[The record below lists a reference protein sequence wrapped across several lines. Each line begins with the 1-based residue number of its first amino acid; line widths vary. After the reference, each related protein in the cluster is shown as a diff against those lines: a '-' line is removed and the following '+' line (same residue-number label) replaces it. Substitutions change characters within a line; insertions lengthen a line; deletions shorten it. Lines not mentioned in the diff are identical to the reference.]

1 MAINAHRRS
10 RRKRSRLD
18 RSRLLLIA
26 AVVAGLGLT
35 GGAYHLLSRK
45 SPEDH
50 VDAAHSHID
59 RGDRQ
64 AAIIELKNALQMAPE
79 NAQVRYELGK
89 LYLADQDYASAEKEL
104 KRARDGGLRTDD
116 LPTLLARALIGLR
129 QPKRVLDEIPVPEG
143 AGPEL
148 ATHLLAL
155 RARAQLML
163 GDRPTAEQSLGEA
176 DQLRPDHPETLLTR
190 AQIAVMDKQLDTALG
205 LIDRA
210 IAADGKRVDL
220 WLMKGDLLRLSAHS
234 PDRTDND
241 LAPAAEATGRGAKGS
256 ERREQA
262 LAAYRKVLE
271 LDPGNVPGHIAV
283 SLLHLETNDLERA
296 EAELKEVAKLAPDH
310 PMMHYL
316 SASIDFRRDRA
327 NEAKAKLQQAL
338 KRAPD
343 LLPAHLLAGAVEL
356 KLGNRETAIAHLGK
370 VLERI
375 PEHAYARKLMA
386 AAMAG
391 GGQLDEAQRL
401 LAGLRGD
408 HDLLTA
414 SLQGDIALRRRDY
427 AAARQHLEQASA
439 LAPDNPAL
447 LIELARSR
455 MGSGD
460 TAGAI
465 EALNRAAELDTSTG
479 RPDAILVQTH
489 LRAGRHGEAMAAAER
504 LIRERPQDPL
514 GYHLAGIVRQATRDI
529 AGARASFAD
538 ALQRDAAYLPAAVAL
553 ARLDLQAD
561 DPKAAQGRFESV
573 LAKDPR
579 NSRALIALAGLAAT
593 RKDEKAQMDYLNR
606 AKQANPKDPAAYELL
621 ALYWMERREPA
632 KAIVEAKAGLDA
644 SGHVRLYDAMGTA
657 QLMQNDRHG
666 ALASFQQ
673 WVKAAPA
680 DPRGHYK
687 LALIQRMM
695 GETEAALQ
703 SLDRALAIAPN
714 AVDAQSA
721 KAVALAEAGRPEEG
735 LRLARSL
742 QQKVPKSAVGFVA
755 EADILAHGK
764 NLAAAGEAYA
774 KAARIGGNGV
784 LASTA
789 YRTLVKAGQQKQA
802 DALLIQWLAERPGD
816 DIARHTLADG
826 LLKSG
831 KLSEAMK
838 HYAQLYK
845 ANPKDVVAANNL
857 AWIYGELRDP
867 RAVPQ
872 AEEAYALAPEHPST
886 LDTLGWILV
895 NSGQVPRGLRLLE
908 KAHQGAPDRP
918 DIHWHLAL
926 ALSKSG
932 ETRRAL
938 AELEILLGKGMDF
951 PQRQEAVRTFNDLK
965 NRAS

>member
-1 MAINAHRRS
+1 MATNAHRRS
-10 RRKRSRLD
+10 RRKRSKLD

-35 GGAYHLLSRK
+35 AGAYHLLSRK
-45 SPEDH
+45 TPEDH
-50 VDAAHSHID
+50 VDAAQSHID

-64 AAIIELKNALQMAPE
+64 AAIIELKNALQIAPE

-104 KRARDGGLRTDD
+104 KRARDVGLRTDD

-143 AGPEL
+143 AVPEL
-148 ATHLLAL
+148 ATPLLAL
-155 RARAQLML
+155 RARAQLMM
-163 GDRPTAEQSLGEA
+163 GDRSAAEQSLGEA

-190 AQIAVMDKQLDTALG
+190 AQIAVMDKQLSTALG

-210 IAADGKRVDL
+210 IAADGKRADL
-220 WLMKGDLLRLSAHS
+220 WLMKGDLLRLSAHP

-241 LAPAAEATGRGAKGS
+241 LAPAAEATGRGSKGS
-256 ERREQA
+256 ERREEA
-262 LAAYRKVLE
+262 LAAYRKALE

-283 SLLHLETNDLERA
+283 SLVHLEAGDLDRA
-296 EAELKEVAKLAPDH
+296 EAALKEVARQAPEH
-310 PMMHYL
+310 PIAEYL
-316 SASIDFRRDRA
+316 SALIDFRRDRA
-327 NEAKAKLQQAL
+327 NEAKAKLQQVL
-338 KRAPD
+338 KRTPD

-356 KLGNRETAIAHLGK
+356 GLGNRETAIAHLGK
-370 VLERI
+370 VLERV

-391 GGQLDEAQRL
+391 AGQLDDAQRL
-401 LAGLRGD
+401 LAGLRGGD
-408 HDLLTA
+408 DLLTA
-414 SLQGDIALRRRDY
+414 SLQGEIALRRRDY

-465 EALNRAAELDTSTG
+465 EALNRAADLDTSTG

-489 LRAGRHGEAMAAAER
+489 LRAGRHAEAMVAAER

-514 GYHLAGIVRQATRDI
+514 GYHLAGLVHQATRDI
-529 AGARASFAD
+529 VGARASFAE
-538 ALQRDAAYLPAAVAL
+538 ALQRDAAYLPAAADL
-553 ARLDLQAD
+553 ARLDLQAND
-561 DPKAAQGRFESV
+561 FKAAQGRFESV

-593 RKDEKAQMDYLNR
+593 RKDEKAQLDYLNR

-621 ALYWMERREPA
+621 ALYWMEHREPA
-632 KAIVEAKAGLDA
+632 KAILEAKAGLDA

-687 LALIQRMM
+687 LALIQRMT
-695 GETEAALQ
+695 GDTQAALQ

-742 QQKVPKSAVGFVA
+742 QQKAPKSAVGFVA

-764 NLAAAGEAYA
+764 NLAAAGAAYA

-789 YRTLVKAGQQKQA
+789 YRTLSASGQAKRA
-802 DALLIQWLAERPGD
+802 DDFMRQWLTDRPD
-816 DIARHTLADG
+816 DAVARHALAEG
-826 LLKSG
+826 LLKRG
-831 KLSEAMK
+831 ELRAAQP
-838 HYAQLYK
+838 HYVMLVQ
-845 ANPKDVVAANNL
+845 ANSRDLVAANNL
-857 AWIYGELRDP
+857 AWIYHELKDP
-867 RAVPQ
+867 RAQPQ
-872 AEEAYALAPEHPST
+872 AESAYTLAPEHPAT

-895 NSGQVPRGLRLLE
+895 DRGQIERGLPMLE
-908 KAHQGAPDRP
+908 KAHKLTPASPQ
-918 DIHWHLAL
+918 ILWHYAAAL
-926 ALSKSG
+926 AKSG
-932 ETRRAL
+932 DRKAAL
-938 AELEILLGKGMDF
+938 AKLEGLIDSKIEF
-951 PQRQEAVRTFNDLK
+951 AERQQALQLFDNLK
-965 NRAS
+965 RQGL

>member
-1 MAINAHRRS
+1 MATNAHRRS
-10 RRKRSRLD
+10 RRKRSKLD

-45 SPEDH
+45 APADY
-50 VDAAHSHID
+50 VDVAQSHID

-129 QPKRVLDEIPVPEG
+129 QPKRVLDEVPVPEG
-143 AGPEL
+143 AVPEL
-148 ATHLLAL
+148 ATPLLAL
-155 RARAQLML
+155 RARAQLMM
-163 GDRPTAEQSLGEA
+163 GDRSAAEQDLGEA

-210 IAADGKRVDL
+210 IAADGKRADL

-256 ERREQA
+256 ERREEA
-262 LAAYRKVLE
+262 LTAYRKALE
-271 LDPGNVPGHIAV
+271 LDAGNVPGHIAI
-283 SLLHLETNDLERA
+283 SLVHLEAGELDRA
-296 EAELKEVAKLAPDH
+296 EAALKEVARQAPEH
-310 PMMHYL
+310 PIAEYL
-316 SASIDFRRDRA
+316 SALIDFRRDRA
-327 NEAKAKLQQAL
+327 NEAKAKLQQVL
-338 KRAPD
+338 KRTPD
-343 LLPAHLLAGAVEL
+343 LLSAHLLAGAVEL
-356 KLGNRETAIAHLGK
+356 RLGNRETAIAHLGK
-370 VLERI
+370 VLERV

-391 GGQLDEAQRL
+391 TGQLDEAQRL
-401 LAGLRGD
+401 LAGLRGGD
-408 HDLLTA
+408 DLLTA
-414 SLQGDIALRRRDY
+414 SLQGEIALRRRDY
-427 AAARQHLEQASA
+427 AAARQHLEQASS
-439 LAPDNPAL
+439 LAPDNSSL

-465 EALNRAAELDTSTG
+465 EALNRAAELDTSSG

-514 GYHLAGIVRQATRDI
+514 GYHLAGLVRQATRDI
-529 AGARASFAD
+529 AGARASFAE
-538 ALQRDAAYLPAAVAL
+538 ALQRDAAYLPAAAAL
-553 ARLDLQAD
+553 ARLDLQAN

-593 RKDEKAQMDYLNR
+593 RKDEKAQLDYLNR

-621 ALYWMERREPA
+621 ALYWMEHRDPA

-666 ALASFQQ
+666 GLASFEQ

-687 LALIQRMM
+687 LALIQRMT
-695 GETEAALQ
+695 GDTQAALQ
-703 SLDRALAIAPN
+703 SLERALAIAPN

-742 QQKVPKSAVGFVA
+742 QQKAPKSAVGFVA

-816 DIARHTLADG
+816 NIARHTLADG

-831 KLSEAMK
+831 KLSEAMQ

-867 RAVPQ
+867 RALPQ

-895 NSGQVPRGLRLLE
+895 QRGE
-908 KAHQGAPDRP
+908 A
-918 DIHWHLAL
+918 
-926 ALSKSG
+926 
-932 ETRRAL
+932 RRAL
-938 AELEILLGKGMDF
+938 QYLGKAHTLAPDAPEIHYHLAAAQAAAGERKAALASLERLLSGKREFAQHAEVARLLD
-951 PQRQEAVRTFNDLK
+951 QLK
-965 NRAS
+965 QTQ